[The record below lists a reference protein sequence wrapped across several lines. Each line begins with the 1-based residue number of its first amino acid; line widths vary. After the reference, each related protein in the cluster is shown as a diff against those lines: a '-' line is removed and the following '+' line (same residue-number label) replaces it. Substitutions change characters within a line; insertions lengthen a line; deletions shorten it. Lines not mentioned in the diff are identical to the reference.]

1 MFWTAPSE
9 QELELATPG
18 SSGCLDFK
26 AMVIQRKDVWY
37 MNEGA
42 LTYTMCKDTSFVHP
56 SAVMEVNK
64 G

>member
-1 MFWTAPSE
+1 
-9 QELELATPG
+9 
-18 SSGCLDFK
+18 
-26 AMVIQRKDVWY
+26 

-64 G
+64 WQIVISWLTMTNQINKFAWDDFGTT